1 MAQGADGYWYAY
13 LGDDTVISAMDAQQ
27 DAITNNG
34 RVVTNLVFGV
44 DLPLGQ
50 DHLGIDGAGNAGLTT
65 EATSIFLTAGAGVID
80 NPPILSDYNGTGSFV
95 MNADQSSTIGQI
107 GLNNT
112 EWPFI
117 QTFDFTQED
126 FDIVL
131 EQAGADEVVTIE
143 YNNSDLDDYAELIL
157 DRNAATQGAEVH
169 MFINDQHLNIDPTD
183 EDVIIFLVD
192 ADGSSASSSM
202 SWTNGTMYDTLAEG
216 YDAQSR
222 TTIGFDDNGI
232 LLINYNTNNA
242 LNEVLVNDATQDDP
256 VGTINS
262 GSTSSTSS
270 NSDGDYYLV
279 LY

>member
-1 MAQGADGYWYAY
+1 M
-13 LGDDTVISAMDAQQ
+13 
-27 DAITNNG
+27 
-34 RVVTNLVFGV
+34 
-44 DLPLGQ
+44 
-50 DHLGIDGAGNAGLTT
+50 
-65 EATSIFLTAGAGVID
+65 TAGAGVID
-80 NPPILSDYNGTGSFV
+80 NPPILSDYNGTGSFI

-183 EDVIIFLVD
+183 EDVDYILSECRH
-192 ADGSSASSSM
+192 GSRSASSSM
-202 SWTNGTMYDTLAEG
+202 SWTNGTMYDTLA
-216 YDAQSR
+216 DW
-222 TTIGFDDNGI
+222 
-232 LLINYNTNNA
+232 L
-242 LNEVLVNDATQDDP
+242 
-256 VGTINS
+256 
-262 GSTSSTSS
+262 
-270 NSDGDYYLV
+270 
-279 LY
+279 